1 MHIQEKSRRDGV
13 RITQANLPFVSIIV
27 PTYKRRDLLKRLLD
41 SLLQISYPKDK
52 YEVIVI
58 GDSTYDD
65 NTVELVKNL
74 TAIAPF
80 KLYYLK
86 CHHPSPSAKRNLG
99 IKDARGEII
108 GFTDDDCV
116 VDLNWISQAVPH
128 FSDTSVAGVQG
139 RTSIPPPSHLSP
151 SYHYAT
157 GITEPGYQTCNIFYR
172 KEVLEEVGGFDEHF
186 TSISR
191 EDSDIAFTL
200 LEKGYNIATASEVI
214 VEHPVRDG
222 ESWDLIKSAKRGLS
236 DPLLFKKHPRLYR
249 DNIGSVFSNL
259 YRLFYLLLTGII
271 TFVLL
276 GNYILA
282 TSFFLFYLTLLFWKA
297 SRYLKDAAFS
307 GHDWGTCLIS
317 LLVSPYIL
325 LYSVIK
331 GNLKYRSLPWH

>member
-1 MHIQEKSRRDGV
+1 MPGSKRTGKEGLGIIQDS
-13 RITQANLPFVSIIV
+13 QPFVSIIV
-27 PTYKRRDLLKRLLD
+27 PTYKRRDLLKRLLN
-41 SLLQISYPKDK
+41 SLLQMSYPKNK
-52 YEVIVI
+52 YEVAVI

-65 NTVELVKNL
+65 NTAEMVENL
-74 TAIAPF
+74 TTIAPF
-80 KLYYLK
+80 KLRYLE

-99 IKDARGEII
+99 IKGARGAII

-116 VDLNWISQAVPH
+116 VDPDWISRAVPH

-139 RTSIPPPSHLSP
+139 RTSIPPPGYLSP
-151 SYHYAT
+151 SYYYAT
-157 GITEPGYQTCNIFYR
+157 GITEPGYQTCNVFYR
-172 KEVLEEVGGFDEHF
+172 KRVLEEVGGFDERF

-191 EDSDIAFTL
+191 EDSDIAFTF
-200 LEKGYNIATASEVI
+200 LEKGYNITTASEVI
-214 VEHPVRDG
+214 VEHPVREG

-282 TSFFLFYLTLLFWKA
+282 ASFFLFYLTLLFWKA

-307 GHDWGTCLIS
+307 GRDWSTCLIS

-325 LYSVIK
+325 LYSVLK
-331 GNLKYRSLPWH
+331 GNLKYRSLLWY